1 MIRYLRSFYG
11 MGFIGLLMAAA
22 VLTLSGCGS
31 SPPKQKGPAPDQ
43 ALERFNRA
51 ARQAY
56 DKGRLEQ
63 AANFYRRALERAYV
77 RDDTAAILDAQ
88 YNLAVCLLN
97 LNSHQEA
104 LDMVRRAKTEMA
116 LTDHGKSLDF
126 LLLEATLLHRRGD
139 LDQAWQITD
148 QILSSQ
154 IEAASAIGSKT
165 HFLRGLMASE
175 QGDIAQLRAEI
186 AALGQPEQ
194 SRLRADRQELVGRLA
209 MAEQNWDT
217 AIEALDL
224 SATLRREAHEYRG
237 MVRVVVL
244 AGEASQKAGRTRE
257 AAIYYL
263 RAGRSAFWQNQF
275 DDARQWLNQSAQLAN
290 SAGEDHIIQE
300 ARSLLQ
306 QIDELDTASSGSHA
320 EKASRVE

>member
-1 MIRYLRSFYG
+1 
-11 MGFIGLLMAAA
+11 
-22 VLTLSGCGS
+22 
-31 SPPKQKGPAPDQ
+31 
-43 ALERFNRA
+43 
-51 ARQAY
+51 
-56 DKGRLEQ
+56 
-63 AANFYRRALERAYV
+63 YRRALERAYA

-97 LNSHQEA
+97 LNSYQEA
-104 LDMVRRAKTEMA
+104 LDVVRSAETEMA

-126 LLLEATLLHRRGD
+126 LLLEATILHRRGD

-148 QILSSQ
+148 QILSRQ
-154 IEAASAIGSKT
+154 IEASSAVGSKT

-175 QGDIAQLRAEI
+175 RGDMTQLRAEI
-186 AALGQPEQ
+186 TALGQPEQ

-217 AIEALDL
+217 AIEAFD
-224 SATLRREAHEYRG
+224 SASNLRRETLDYRG

-263 RAGRSAFWQNQF
+263 RAGRSAFWQDEF
-275 DDARQWLNQSAQLAN
+275 DDARQWLNQSARLAT
-290 SAGEDHIIQE
+290 SAGEDQILQE
-300 ARSLLQ
+300 ARNLLQ
-306 QIDELDTASSGSHA
+306 QIEELDAASS
-320 EKASRVE
+320 